1 MKQILFNGA
10 ATALITPM
18 RPDASVD
25 LQTLARLTEWQ
36 IQSGVSAL
44 IPCGTTGEAATLSH
58 DEHYAVIKTVVETA
72 GGRVPIIAGAG
83 SNDTAHAEAL
93 CDSAK
98 RAGAD
103 GLLLVTP
110 YYNKCTQKGLQQHFL
125 RLSKCDL
132 PIILYNIPSRT
143 GVTIDMESRRVLAEM
158 DQIVGLKEAGTDF
171 SLINQHILDLG
182 DSLPLY
188 SGNDD
193 LTLPLMSMGAIG
205 CISVI
210 ANVLP
215 HSTASLCHAMLQ
227 NNTTAACQLHY
238 TLLPLMKALFCEVNP
253 IPVKAVMSF
262 AGYPCGECRMPLSKI
277 EPEHLA
283 LLQKQFLMAKEVG
296 LC

>member
-1 MKQILFNGA
+1 
-10 ATALITPM
+10 
-18 RPDASVD
+18 
-25 LQTLARLTEWQ
+25 
-36 IQSGVSAL
+36 
-44 IPCGTTGEAATLSH
+44 
-58 DEHYAVIKTVVETA
+58 
-72 GGRVPIIAGAG
+72 
-83 SNDTAHAEAL
+83 
-93 CDSAK
+93 
-98 RAGAD
+98 
-103 GLLLVTP
+103 
-110 YYNKCTQKGLQQHFL
+110 
-125 RLSKCDL
+125 
-132 PIILYNIPSRT
+132 
-143 GVTIDMESRRVLAEM
+143 M
-158 DQIVGLKEAGTDF
+158 DQIVGLMVAGNDF

-227 NNTTAACQLHY
+227 NNISVACQLHY